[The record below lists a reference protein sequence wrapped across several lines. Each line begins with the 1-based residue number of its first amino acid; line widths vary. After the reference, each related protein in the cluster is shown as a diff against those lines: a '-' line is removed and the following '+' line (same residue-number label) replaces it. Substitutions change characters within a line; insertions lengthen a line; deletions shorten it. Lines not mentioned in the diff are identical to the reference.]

1 MTSDPARKPSV
12 GLFPIW
18 IAIALIVIVVAGLIR
33 WGLIQ
38 TIVVVAF
45 AGMLLA
51 GALIN
56 RPRDIT
62 GAAGASWVALTL
74 VSFSPVAFGLLIFAI
89 TPTYFR
95 PLYEDAQGVTM
106 LVGFAVVVAVG
117 SAASQLAVRSFRHG
131 HNLAGAVL
139 SSLTVICVLP
149 ALFFVLLGPSIAVL
163 VRPGS

>member
-1 MTSDPARKPSV
+1 MKSDPARTPSV

-18 IAIALIVIVVAGLIR
+18 IAIALAVIVVAGLIR

-45 AGMLLA
+45 AGILLA
-51 GALIN
+51 GALVN

-74 VSFSPVAFGLLIFAI
+74 VGFSPVAFGLLIFAI

-95 PLYEDAQGVTM
+95 PLYEDAPGVTM
-106 LVGFAVVVAVG
+106 LIAFAAVVAVG
-117 SAASQLAVRSFRHG
+117 SAASQLAVRGFRHG

-139 SSLTVICVLP
+139 ASLTVICVLP
-149 ALFFVLLGPSIAVL
+149 ALLFILLGPPIAIL
-163 VRPGS
+163 VRPAS